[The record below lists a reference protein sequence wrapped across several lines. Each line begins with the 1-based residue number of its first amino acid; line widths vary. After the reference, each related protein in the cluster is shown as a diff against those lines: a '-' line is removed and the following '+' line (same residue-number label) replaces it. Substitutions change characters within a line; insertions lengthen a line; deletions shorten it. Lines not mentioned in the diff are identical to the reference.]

1 MAMTMVSDHLG
12 RDDVIE
18 GVLKQQFTDAEG
30 LLTWERRKLVLDI
43 QHLNLF
49 VSELNSEA
57 KSGISLRGV
66 KYAKEWSFSSSVRG
80 SRDAS

>member
-1 MAMTMVSDHLG
+1 MTMVSDHLG

-49 VSELNSEA
+49 VSELNSKA

-66 KYAKEWSFSSSVRG
+66 KYARTETKSENE
-80 SRDAS
+80 